1 MRKMDM
7 PEVRLITDEAPFE
20 YTEAYKTLRTNFNFL
35 SISGEHRKIVVTSS
49 VPNEGKSSVV
59 INLALSLAQIGKR
72 VLVIDGD
79 LRNPSLHRYLHTK
92 RDPERCLS
100 AALLGT
106 SDLESCIVETI
117 HGFDMLP
124 GGIVPP
130 NPVELISSKQMQAL
144 LEQALETYDFVICD
158 TPPVGIVTDAAVLS
172 TLCDGLLFVLRQ
184 KTTKKNQV
192 FGALRRL
199 ETVKANVLGVVLN
212 HYDISDVSDR
222 NYDYYGGYRK

>member
-20 YTEAYKTLRTNFNFL
+20 YTEAYKVLRTNFNFL
-35 SISGEHRKIVVTSS
+35 SIGGEHRKIVVTSS
-49 VPNEGKSSVV
+49 IPNEGKSSVV

-100 AALLGT
+100 AALLG
-106 SDLESCIVETI
+106 SNDLESCIVETT

-172 TLCDGLLFVLRQ
+172 TLCDGVLFVLRQ
-184 KTTKKNQV
+184 KMTKKNQV

-222 NYDYYGGYRK
+222 DYDYYDGYRK